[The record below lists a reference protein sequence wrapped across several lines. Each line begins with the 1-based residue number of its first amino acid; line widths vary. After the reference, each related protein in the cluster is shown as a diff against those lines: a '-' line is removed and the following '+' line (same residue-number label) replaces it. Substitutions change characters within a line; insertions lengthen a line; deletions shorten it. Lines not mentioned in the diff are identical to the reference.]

1 MAPSRCGRQHYCLI
15 VGHGKSELWCNR
27 KILERIPW
35 FKKKIGSGKLNPIQA
50 FEMPDYDFHALRTL
64 YSFAETGEIQGLNA
78 PIESS
83 TRTMPDPTTDVEE
96 AIRFVAAYA
105 YAVKFGYEVAEN
117 SIVNVFITYY
127 AKGGHTNI
135 DLVPHLSL
143 HKLHSSKLYEL
154 VMRAG
159 AYTMQ
164 SGVLHDTGSR
174 SHEFRSSYAEKLE
187 TGPKQDRRRLW
198 EFLCEQSTSPKL
210 AVLKSDAC
218 YYHVHMTTVC
228 VRHDSSNTSTSFPA
242 APHVPQS
249 SEKFQL
255 QAEMSLTS
263 TVQSNQSM
271 STDNTCTCP
280 CICTHGR
287 AKSGQPIY
295 EQVDALVEA
304 RLPEK
309 ATYHL
314 ASAVFTASDI
324 TQQHD
329 KCLLTFIGATRS
341 FRVVREVG
349 SKVEILREDT
359 ALPNIILIE
368 TPNSVKFNVVT
379 LHIAG
384 PKSVLYTYDLEFEH
398 HSDLLLFK
406 QVVRQ
411 LVGTKEWEEKSGAK
425 LQAAMNRRLRKAKNK
440 S

>member
-1 MAPSRCGRQHYCLI
+1 M
-15 VGHGKSELWCNR
+15 
-27 KILERIPW
+27 LERIPW
-35 FKKKIGSGKLNPIQA
+35 FKEKIGSGQLNPIKA
-50 FEMPDYDFHALRTL
+50 FEMPEYDFHGLRTL

-83 TRTMPDPTTDVEE
+83 TCTMPDPTTDVEE
-96 AIRFVAAYA
+96 AARFVAAYA

-159 AYTMQ
+159 AYSMR
-164 SGVLHDTGSR
+164 SGILNDTGSR
-174 SHEFRSSYAEKLE
+174 SHELRRTYAEKLE
-187 TGPKQDRRRLW
+187 TWPKQDRQKLLG
-198 EFLCEQSTSPKL
+198 FLCEQSTSPQL
-210 AVLKSDAC
+210 AALKSDAC
-218 YYHVHMTTVC
+218 YYHVHITTVC
-228 VRHDSSNTSTSFPA
+228 VRHDSSNTSTSLPA
-242 APHVPQS
+242 VPQVSQS
-249 SEKFQL
+249 SEKLQL
-255 QAEMSLTS
+255 QAKMSLTS
-263 TVQSNQSM
+263 TIQSRESM
-271 STDNTCTCP
+271 STGNACTCP
-280 CICTHGR
+280 CVCTHGR

-295 EQVDALVEA
+295 EQVDALVDA
-304 RLPEK
+304 RLPET
-309 ATYHL
+309 AEYPLT
-314 ASAVFTASDI
+314 SAVFTASDI
-324 TQQHD
+324 TQQHA
-329 KCLLTFIGATRS
+329 KCLLTFVGAIRS

-379 LHIAG
+379 LQIAG